1 MYKKNI
7 KKKLLILAAFI
18 VGIIIAIY
26 TKTLDS
32 SKVYITLK
40 EREEIEK
47 NIEVTNKELKKLNQ
61 YKIELKKE
69 LSQYENLIEYNPKSV
84 NNLMKEKIKYLKEES
99 GYTDINGQG
108 IIIKIKDNEND
119 INDGQ
124 NPNDLIVHDIDI
136 LRIINDLKISGAKA
150 LSINGDRVIS
160 TSKIK
165 CSGAT
170 ITVNET
176 TYGQPFIIKAIGDI
190 NSLMNY
196 INSPD
201 SYTNLLKDGYGIYVN
216 VEQKNDILINKY
228 EKSK

>member
-7 KKKLLILAAFI
+7 KQKLLILSAFI
-18 VGIIIAIY
+18 IGIIIAIY

-69 LSQYENLIEYNPKSV
+69 LSQYENLVEYNPKSI
-84 NNLMKEKIKYLKEES
+84 NNLMKEKIKYLKDES

>member
-7 KKKLLILAAFI
+7 KQKLLILSAFI
-18 VGIIIAIY
+18 IGIIIAIY

-69 LSQYENLIEYNPKSV
+69 LSQYENLVEYNPKSI
-84 NNLMKEKIKYLKEES
+84 NNLMKEKIKYLKDES

-119 INDGQ
+119 IKDGQ

>member
-7 KKKLLILAAFI
+7 KQKLLILSAFI
-18 VGIIIAIY
+18 IGIIIAIY

-69 LSQYENLIEYNPKSV
+69 LSQYESLVEYNPKSI
-84 NNLMKEKIKYLKEES
+84 NNLMKEKIKYFKDES

-119 INDGQ
+119 IKDGQ

>member
-7 KKKLLILAAFI
+7 KQKLLILVAFI
-18 VGIIIAIY
+18 VGTIIAIY

>member
-7 KKKLLILAAFI
+7 KQKLLILSAFI

>member
-84 NNLMKEKIKYLKEES
+84 NNLMKEKIKYLKDES

>member
-7 KKKLLILAAFI
+7 KQKLLILAAFI

>member
-7 KKKLLILAAFI
+7 KQKLLILSAFI

-69 LSQYENLIEYNPKSV
+69 LSQYENLVEYNPKSI
-84 NNLMKEKIKYLKEES
+84 NNLMKEKIKYLKDES

>member
-7 KKKLLILAAFI
+7 KQKLLILVAFI
-18 VGIIIAIY
+18 VGTIIAIY

-69 LSQYENLIEYNPKSV
+69 LSQYENLIEYNPKSI
-84 NNLMKEKIKYLKEES
+84 NNLMKEKIKYLKDES

>member
-7 KKKLLILAAFI
+7 KQKLLILAAFI

-69 LSQYENLIEYNPKSV
+69 LSQYENLVEYNPKSI
-84 NNLMKEKIKYLKEES
+84 NNLMKEKIKYLKDES

>member
-7 KKKLLILAAFI
+7 KQKLLILVAFI
-18 VGIIIAIY
+18 VGTIIAIY

-216 VEQKNDILINKY
+216 VEQKNDLLINKY